1 MRAKNSPIL
10 LYLRTCP
17 PALVQLSRAEMEV
30 VLSTFLLRPPPLTSG
45 LEGRVP
51 REVKVREAAG
61 IKVRKFVVVLF
72 DKRLSSKHRG
82 EREEAPCLSPLT
94 TPAGVAYFAH
104 VRRSRE
110 VSVSLFPPPP
120 PRLFLGNGFPPPFS
134 CKSSASPPPSY
145 FTLLHLT
152 SFGIHI
158 PLPHGAFSSGTG
170 EETGDTIFAISAVA
184 HFHFGVFCRIGAFDY
199 PARRRQREECWNV
212 PTILFIGKVKK
223 RRSMSSNSNV

>member
-17 PALVQLSRAEMEV
+17 PALMQLSRAEMEV
-30 VLSTFLLRPPPLTSG
+30 LRPPPLTSG

-110 VSVSLFPPPP
+110 VSVSLFPPSSSSTLFGQ
-120 PRLFLGNGFPPPFS
+120 RISSSLFLQVISLPPLLFHSPPFNVFWYS
-134 CKSSASPPPSY
+134 YSSPSRRLQLWHRRGDRGHN
-145 FTLLHLT
+145 FCH
-152 SFGIHI
+152 
-158 PLPHGAFSSGTG
+158 FSS
-170 EETGDTIFAISAVA
+170 
-184 HFHFGVFCRIGAFDY
+184 CAF
-199 PARRRQREECWNV
+199 PFWRLLQNWC
-212 PTILFIGKVKK
+212 I
-223 RRSMSSNSNV
+223 

>member
-1 MRAKNSPIL
+1 MRVKNSPIL

-30 VLSTFLLRPPPLTSG
+30 VFFTFLLRPPPLTSG

-51 REVKVREAAG
+51 REVKVREVAG

-134 CKSSASPPPSY
+134 CKSSASPPLLFHSPPFDVFWYSYSSPSRRLQLWHRRGDRGHN
-145 FTLLHLT
+145 FCH
-152 SFGIHI
+152 
-158 PLPHGAFSSGTG
+158 FSS
-170 EETGDTIFAISAVA
+170 
-184 HFHFGVFCRIGAFDY
+184 CAF
-199 PARRRQREECWNV
+199 PFWRLLQNWC
-212 PTILFIGKVKK
+212 I
-223 RRSMSSNSNV
+223 